1 MHQRKLAESEQNQR
15 KKKIE
20 QEISDQERLIIKAEA
35 EVNGSEKEFERLK
48 HSEEEMLQK
57 LTHLQKEQQ
66 KFELRVKKLNN
77 AQGLKL
83 IDIKNKTEE
92 VRASEEA
99 IRKFSSTNSADHE
112 KQLKKAQE
120 TAKQDLAET

>member
-66 KFELRVKKLNN
+66 KFELKVKKLNN

-99 IRKFSSTNSADHE
+99 IRKFSSINSADHE

>member
-1 MHQRKLAESEQNQR
+1 
-15 KKKIE
+15 
-20 QEISDQERLIIKAEA
+20 
-35 EVNGSEKEFERLK
+35 
-48 HSEEEMLQK
+48 MLQK

-99 IRKFSSTNSADHE
+99 IRKFS
-112 KQLKKAQE
+112 
-120 TAKQDLAET
+120 

>member
-1 MHQRKLAESEQNQR
+1 LHQRKLAESEQNQR

-99 IRKFSSTNSADHE
+99 IRKFSSINSADHE